1 MLHSNSKQ
9 SARGPKH
16 LLVIDDEPAIRLIL
30 DHYFSHDYRVVLT
43 ANGQEALA
51 WLRAGNLAEAIV
63 LDYEMPLM
71 NGLDFIKQIRADEA
85 HENTPILVLSGTDET
100 SNKILCLKQGAD
112 DYLVKPFNPE
122 ELEIR
127 IQKILQRVGAS
138 A

>member
-1 MLHSNSKQ
+1 MPHATLNSSFAPAKY
-9 SARGPKH
+9 

-30 DHYFSHDYRVVLT
+30 EHYFAHAYRVVLT
-43 ANGQEALA
+43 ANGQEALD
-51 WLRAGNLAEAIV
+51 WLERGNQAAAIV

-71 NGLDFIKQIRADEA
+71 NGLDFIKRVRLHGA

-100 SNKILCLKQGAD
+100 STKILCLRQGAD

-127 IQKILQRVGAS
+127 IQKILYRVS
-138 A
+138 AA

>member
-1 MLHSNSKQ
+1 MKN
-9 SARGPKH
+9 

-30 DHYFSHDYRVVLT
+30 DHYFSHEYRVVLT
-43 ANGQEALA
+43 ANGQEALS
-51 WLRAGNLAEAIV
+51 WLQAGNLAEAIV

-71 NGLDFIKQIRADEA
+71 NGLDFIKQVRASGS
-85 HENTPILVLSGTDET
+85 HETTPILVLSGTDET